1 MIAIFLSLKFPLS
14 IIESHF
20 ADYDVSWSFF
30 LEGQI
35 QN

>member
-1 MIAIFLSLKFPLS
+1 MIAIFLSLKFPIS

-20 ADYDVSWSFF
+20 TDYDVSRSFF
-30 LEGQI
+30 EGQI